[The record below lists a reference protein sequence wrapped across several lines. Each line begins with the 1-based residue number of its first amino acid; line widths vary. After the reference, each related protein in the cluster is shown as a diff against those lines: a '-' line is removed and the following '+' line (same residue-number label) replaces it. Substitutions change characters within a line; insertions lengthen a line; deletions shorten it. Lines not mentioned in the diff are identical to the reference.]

1 MKGEVFLRIA
11 VVGMGLIGGSFC
23 KTLKKNT
30 SHTVYGIDRDSN
42 TQQKALAEGAVDEII
57 ATNRLSECDICIV
70 ALHPQQTI
78 DFILQNLSEFKAG
91 SVVFDVCGV
100 KKSIADAVERP
111 LFEKGVLFVGTHPM
125 AGREFSGYEYAL
137 DTMFDNAS
145 FIITK
150 TENTDVSA
158 LEIVRNLAQEMR
170 FKRTV
175 ISTPELHD
183 SVIAF
188 TSQLAHVVSNA
199 YIKSPTLQ
207 QRSGY
212 SAGSFLD
219 MTRVAKLNEDMWTS
233 LFMMNRKPLVTEL
246 DTIIENLTKYR
257 EALEESDATR
267 LKELLKEGRI
277 IKENSLEAGDN

>member
-1 MKGEVFLRIA
+1 MKIA

-30 SHTVYGIDRDSN
+30 PHTVLGIDKDLN
-42 TQQKALAEGAVDEII
+42 TQQKAIAEGAVDEII
-57 ATNRLSECDICIV
+57 EPNRLCECDVCVV

-78 DFILQNLSEFKAG
+78 DFIVQNISEFRTG

-100 KKSIADAVERP
+100 KKSITEAVENK
-111 LFEKGVLFVGTHPM
+111 LSQKGVFFVGTHPM
-125 AGREFSGYEYAL
+125 AGREFSGYEYSL

-150 TENTDVSA
+150 TESTEPAA
-158 LEIVRNLAQEMR
+158 LEIVKTLAEEMK

-175 ISTPELHD
+175 VSTPELHD
-183 SVIAF
+183 SIIAF

-233 LFMMNRKPLVTEL
+233 LFMMNREPLLNEL
-246 DTIIENLTKYR
+246 DTIIKNLTRYKN
-257 EALEESDATR
+257 ALEKSDDAE
-267 LKELLKEGRI
+267 LKELLKEGRK
-277 IKENSLEAGDN
+277 IKEDSLEAGDN

>member
-1 MKGEVFLRIA
+1 MKIA

-30 SHTVYGIDRDSN
+30 SHTVLGIDRDLN
-42 TQQKALAEGAVDEII
+42 TQQKAIAEGTIDEII
-57 ATNRLSECDICIV
+57 EPNRLCECDVCIV

-78 DFILQNLSEFKAG
+78 DFILQNISQFKKE

-100 KKSIADAVERP
+100 KKSITDAVENK
-111 LFEKGVLFVGTHPM
+111 LSQKGVFFVGAHPM
-125 AGREFSGYEYAL
+125 AGREFSGYEYSL

-150 TENTDVSA
+150 TENTDSSA
-158 LEIVRNLAQEMR
+158 LEIVRNLAEEMK

-175 ISTPELHD
+175 VSTPELHD
-183 SVIAF
+183 SIIAF

-233 LFMMNRKPLVTEL
+233 LFMMNKEPLVNEL
-246 DTIIENLTKYR
+246 ETIIENLTKYKD
-257 EALEESDATR
+257 ALEKSDASELR
-267 LKELLKEGRI
+267 ELLKEGRI